1 MPKGDRESFKADCED
16 GFTRIANL
24 ILEALSMVKLNGTQ
38 TGICL
43 FLLRRTYGWNRSE
56 DAISREDFAA
66 ACGTSKT
73 YISRQLSELLHKN
86 IIRRLSYEPGKTSV
100 YAFNSNI
107 ADWDKASINLQALSA
122 NAQQGLYECA
132 SEGWYDQTKEAG
144 YGVSDQT
151 RVNDWGVSDQT
162 RYGVSDQIRY
172 EVSDQTPPNQPQ
184 TTTAP
189 MIAPALKTV
198 IKTIKEKEI
207 YSPDTLQYQLSEL
220 LLLKILEH
228 LPGYK
233 KPDLQKW
240 AQSMDLLL
248 RLDKRHPEEVKAV
261 IIFAQGDPFWR
272 SIILSVDNLRKQYD
286 RLNIQRS
293 QPRAS
298 PASTENQKKQRAI
311 ANDTDEYERFFQ

>member
-73 YISRQLSELLHKN
+73 YISRQLSELLNKN

-132 SEGWYDQTKEAG
+132 SEGWYDQPKEAG
-144 YGVSDQT
+144 Y
-151 RVNDWGVSDQT
+151 GVSDQT

-172 EVSDQTPPNQPQ
+172 GVSNQTPPNQPQ

-240 AQSMDLLL
+240 AKSMDSLL
-248 RLDKRHPEEVKAV
+248 RLDQRPPEEVKAV
-261 IIFAQGDPFWR
+261 IIFAQSDSFWR

-286 RLNIQRS
+286 RLNMQRF
-293 QPRAS
+293 QPRAG
-298 PASTENQKKQRAI
+298 PAPIETRGKRGAE
-311 ANDTDEYERFFQ
+311 ANDADEYKRFFQ